1 MELKIIHM
9 DRTTQ
14 FLPNLCTGPSLL
26 RLVVI
31 AVLLSLVLALN
42 DDGLKHFDWV
52 DLALSSLL
60 VLWVTLASAGC
71 ICRLRPWLSRLPLWA
86 AVSFSY
92 GLILLMTLVF
102 AVLGQWFYLGYWWS
116 DTPLDGFGLLADVG
130 VAAIFAGI
138 GLQYFYLQQQ
148 LSRRER
154 AELEAR
160 IQALQSRIRP
170 HFLFNSMNS
179 IASLIAI
186 DANRAE
192 RMVEDLSALFRASLS
207 EAALVPVEQELALA
221 RRYLDMEAA
230 RLGDKLQV
238 TWQLQDLPEGTT
250 MPSLMLQPLLENA
263 IYHGIGARKGGG
275 LLEIEVSKH
284 NNRLSI
290 RVRNPMGEG
299 SPKPGNGLALNNI
312 RARLKAHYGTDARC
326 EVGVEQDH
334 FIVRISYP
342 LGENN

>member
-1 MELKIIHM
+1 M
-9 DRTTQ
+9 DKSTQ

-26 RLVVI
+26 RLVAIV
-31 AVLLSLVLALN
+31 VMLSLVLALN
-42 DDGLKHFDWV
+42 DDGGLQNLDWMDV
-52 DLALSSLL
+52 ALSSLL
-60 VLWVTLASAGC
+60 VLWVALASAAC
-71 ICRLRPWLSRLPLWA
+71 ICRLRPWLSTVPLWG
-86 AVSFSY
+86 AVAFSY
-92 GLILLMTLVF
+92 GLILIMTLTF
-102 AVLGQWFYLGYWWS
+102 ALLGQWFYLGYWWT
-116 DTPLDGFGLLADVG
+116 DTPLDWYSLAADVF

-148 LSRRER
+148 LGRRER

-186 DANRAE
+186 DAARAE
-192 RMVEDLSALFRASLS
+192 RMVVDLSALFRASLS
-207 EAALVPVEQELALA
+207 EASLVPVEQELALG

-238 TWQLQDLPEGTT
+238 NWQVEALPEGAT

-263 IYHGIGARKGGG
+263 IYHGIGSRKGGG
-275 LLEIEVSKH
+275 LLEIAVRTA
-284 NNRLSI
+284 NNRLTI
-290 RVRNPMGEG
+290 EVRNPLGEG
-299 SPKPGNGLALNNI
+299 AHKPGNGLALNNI
-312 RARLKAHYGTDARC
+312 RARLDAHFGRKAECAAAP
-326 EVGVEQDH
+326 EQDH

-342 LGENN
+342 LGEDN